1 MSDTSFIQPQL
12 QSAIGLLQNGKMQQA
27 RNAFDTL
34 CHQAPQLTQAW
45 FGLAYACSQLQD
57 YPASI
62 AAIDNVIQR
71 EPKNVK
77 ALIFKADQ
85 LVYNDQER
93 MALAFYEGAL
103 QLTANQQNLPDE
115 IKRGLKRGLALR
127 EKYDS
132 EYSSYLLN
140 ALQKKGY
147 QRGKVS
153 QRFDEALDISF
164 GKKEIFLQQPTR
176 FYFPGLPQR
185 AFYERSEFPWLNA
198 LEAKTPQIK
207 SELQTMLTGS
217 EQFSP
222 YLERGNNEPNFVQHL
237 DIVDNLNWSAA
248 YFWHYGTLDDA
259 IAQQCPITKRAL
271 DEVPLPFISG
281 QTPIAL
287 FSKLKAGIKIPP
299 HHGLLNTRLICHLPI
314 IVPENCGALRVGN
327 QTRTWHEGKALI
339 FDDSVEHEAWNNSN
353 EERVVLLFD
362 IWRPELTEDERRLI
376 TDMLVAVEE
385 YSEQQ

>member
-1 MSDTSFIQPQL
+1 
-12 QSAIGLLQNGKMQQA
+12 
-27 RNAFDTL
+27 
-34 CHQAPQLTQAW
+34 
-45 FGLAYACSQLQD
+45 
-57 YPASI
+57 
-62 AAIDNVIQR
+62 
-71 EPKNVK
+71 
-77 ALIFKADQ
+77 
-85 LVYNDQER
+85 
-93 MALAFYEGAL
+93 
-103 QLTANQQNLPDE
+103 
-115 IKRGLKRGLALR
+115 
-127 EKYDS
+127 
-132 EYSSYLLN
+132 
-140 ALQKKGY
+140 
-147 QRGKVS
+147 
-153 QRFDEALDISF
+153 
-164 GKKEIFLQQPTR
+164 
-176 FYFPGLPQR
+176 
-185 AFYERSEFPWLNA
+185 
-198 LEAKTPQIK
+198 
-207 SELQTMLTGS
+207 MLTGS

-327 QTRTWHEGKALI
+327 QTRTWQEGKALI